1 MRLTF
6 GFDICYITGINLTAF
21 LVKARTAVCV
31 FMENHSKN
39 RVILFIDG
47 NNFYYKLKDLTSNK
61 GEFLKLLDFD
71 YQGFAKNLIKE
82 NVLVE
87 IRYYIG
93 AVKRQNGINKEK
105 SEKLYA
111 NQQKLLAKLQQQN
124 IPVILGN
131 LIQHPDKS
139 FHEKGVDV
147 RLAVEMIRFARE
159 DKYDMAYLLSSDTD
173 LVPAV
178 EEIKSFKKQVVYIG
192 VSKGQSFGLTRV
204 SNNTILLRA
213 EDVVSYIKNA

>member
-1 MRLTF
+1 M
-6 GFDICYITGINLTAF
+6 
-21 LVKARTAVCV
+21 VKARTAVCV
-31 FMENHSKN
+31 FMENNPKN
-39 RVILFIDG
+39 RIIIFIDG
-47 NNFYYKLKDLTSNK
+47 NNFYYKLKDLTSGD
-61 GEFLKLLDFD
+61 GEFLKLLDFN

-159 DKYDMAYLLSSDTD
+159 DKYDVAYLLSSDTD

-178 EEIKSFKKQVVYIG
+178 EEVKSFKKQVVSIG

-213 EDVVSYIKNA
+213 EDVVSYIKNV